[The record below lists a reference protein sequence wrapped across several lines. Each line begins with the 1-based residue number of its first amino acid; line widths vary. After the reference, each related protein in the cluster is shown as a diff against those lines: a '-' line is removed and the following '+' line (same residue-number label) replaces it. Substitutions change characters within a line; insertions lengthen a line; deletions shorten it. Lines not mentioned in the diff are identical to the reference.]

1 MSDLTFVTGNSLK
14 YRNAS
19 ESFLRAGIHLV
30 KLELDIPEIQAED
43 AAEIARAKSQ
53 AAYDILQSAVLV
65 NDDSWKLLGLKGFP
79 GAYMKSMN
87 HWFSVE
93 DWAHLTEPL
102 TDRRVILSQ
111 IVVFQSATQQKVFTN
126 EVHGELL
133 KAPKGKSDVS
143 AQSIITMDGDNGK
156 SIAEVLTENPQHYFD
171 RQISKVWD
179 EVAAWYMDQTP

>member
-19 ESFLRAGIHLV
+19 ESFLRAGIHLSS
-30 KLELDIPEIQAED
+30 KDLEIHEIQSED
-43 AAEIARAKSQ
+43 AIDIAKAKSQ
-53 AAYDILQSAVLV
+53 AAYGIMETPVLV
-65 NDDSWKLLGLKGFP
+65 SDDSWKLLGLNGFP

-93 DWAHLTEPL
+93 DWARLTKPL
-102 TDRRVILSQ
+102 TDRRVVLSQ
-111 IVVFQSATQQKVFTN
+111 IVVFQSATQQRVFTN

-133 KAPKGKSDVS
+133 KAPSGKTDVTS
-143 AQSIITMDGDNGK
+143 QSIITIDGDNGK

-171 RQISKVWD
+171 RQASKIWN
-179 EVAAWYMDQTP
+179 EVAAWYKDNTA